1 MIRSTN
7 IPRMT
12 QGEIK
17 EFRTRMHNAMTGNLS
32 ASELHRMESRRK
44 EIIDTYKEFIS
55 ANGGKNPILGI

>member
-1 MIRSTN
+1 
-7 IPRMT
+7 MT

>member
-17 EFRTRMHNAMTGNLS
+17 EFRSRMHNAMTGNLS
-32 ASELHRMESRRK
+32 VNELQRMAKRRQ
-44 EIIDTYKEFIS
+44 EINTTYKRFIE
-55 ANGGKNPILGI
+55 ANGGKNPIF